1 MYIVKKIVVKSTV
14 ALVAGV
20 ASAIGTRVGLM
31 IWDRCLNDKQGEKT
45 EQSFARRKLKV
56 VK

>member
-1 MYIVKKIVVKSTV
+1 MYIVKKIVVKSTI

-20 ASAIGTRVGLM
+20 ASAIGTQAGLM
-31 IWDRCLNDKQGEKT
+31 LWNKCLNDSQREKT
-45 EQSFARRKLKV
+45 EQSFIRRELKV